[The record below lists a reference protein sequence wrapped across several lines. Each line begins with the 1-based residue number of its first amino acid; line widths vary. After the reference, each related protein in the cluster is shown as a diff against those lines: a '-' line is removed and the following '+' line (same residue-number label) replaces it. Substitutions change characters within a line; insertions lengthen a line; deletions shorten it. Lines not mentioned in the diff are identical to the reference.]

1 MTLILSDWLIVAL
14 YFVVSAAIGLAYTK
28 KASQSLADY
37 FVSGRSLPWWLAGT
51 SMVATTFA
59 ADTPLAVAGL
69 VAKYGVAGNWLWWNG
84 AISGIL
90 TVFFFSRLWRRAGV
104 MTDVEFAELRYGG
117 RPAAVLRGFRAL
129 YLALPINLI
138 IMGWVTRAMVTIL
151 GITLDVNPWVAAV
164 VLFGI
169 TALYSV
175 LAGLWGVI
183 VTDAFQFVVAMGG
196 SILLAVLAVEW
207 IGGLDSLVEQSARH
221 YGSAEAAF
229 GVIPP
234 TDQAWLPLSTLMVFL
249 AVQWWAAWYPG
260 AEPGGGGYIVQR
272 ILSAKDERHGLLATL
287 WFNIAHYALRPWPWI
302 LVGFVA
308 AIRYPGLA
316 NPEEG
321 YVRVMVDVLPS
332 PFKGLMLAAFAA
344 AYMST
349 ISTHL
354 NWGASYLVND
364 IYLRFIRPGASPR
377 AQVMASR
384 AATTILML
392 LSLVVMAFL
401 ASVEQGWKL
410 LLGLGAGTGLVLI
423 LRWYWWRL
431 NAWSEI
437 SAMAASF
444 VTSVSLQAL
453 GLDLGDTASGDYALT
468 MLITVGVTT
477 VVWLTVTFLTAP
489 ESEVTL
495 DRFYRRVRPGGSGW
509 RRVSERLGYGRD
521 PIPGGALSWV
531 NWGAGVVAVYAAVFS
546 VGAALTGSPTRGGVY
561 GGVAIAAFSLI
572 YRNLRADPALQPG
585 VDRGDSESL
594 ALTPDRSGP

>member
-1 MTLILSDWLIVAL
+1 MHLAASDWLVIAL
-14 YFVVSAAIGLAYTK
+14 YFAVSAAIGLAYTRR
-28 KASQSLADY
+28 AGQSLADY

-84 AISGIL
+84 AISGVL

-104 MTDVEFAELRYGG
+104 LTDVEFAELRYGG

-151 GITLDVNPWVAAV
+151 QITLDVNPWVAAV
-164 VLFGI
+164 VIFAV

-175 LAGLWGVI
+175 LSGLWGVI
-183 VTDAFQFVVAMGG
+183 VTDAFQFVFAMGG
-196 SILLAVLAVEW
+196 SVLLAVLAVQSV
-207 IGGLDSLVEQSARH
+207 GGLESLTSQAAARF
-221 YGSAEAAF
+221 GSTEAAF

-234 TDQAWLPLSTLMVFL
+234 TDQAWLPLSTLLVFL

-260 AEPGGGGYIVQR
+260 QEPGGGGYVVQR

-287 WFNIAHYALRPWPWI
+287 WFTIAHYALRPWPWI

-308 AIRYPGLA
+308 LLRYPDLP

-321 YVRVMVDVLPS
+321 YVRVMVDILPS
-332 PFKGLMLAAFAA
+332 PAKGLLLAAFAA

-364 IYLRFIRPGASPR
+364 VYLRFLRPAAGPR
-377 AQVMASR
+377 AQVVASR
-384 AATTILML
+384 VATGVLMV
-392 LSLVVMAFL
+392 LSLGVMSML
-401 ASVEQGWKL
+401 TSVEQGWKVL
-410 LLGLGAGTGLVLI
+410 IGLGAGTGLVFI
-423 LRWYWWRL
+423 LRWYWWRV

-437 SAMAASF
+437 SAMTASLL
-444 VTSVSLQAL
+444 TSLAL
-453 GLDLGDTASGDYALT
+453 GAWGYDLGNPGSATYAKT

-477 VVWLTVTFLTAP
+477 AVWLGVTFLTRP
-489 ESEVTL
+489 ESDATL
-495 DRFYRRVRPGGSGW
+495 ERFYRQVRPGGPGW
-509 RRVSERLGYGRD
+509 RAVARRLGFGDDR
-521 PIPGGALSWV
+521 IPGGALSWV
-531 NWGAGVVAVYAAVFS
+531 NWIAGIVAVYMAVFAL
-546 VGAALTGSPTRGGVY
+546 GAVLTGAPGRGLLY

-572 YRNLRADPALQPG
+572 YRNLRTDPLLRER
-585 VDRGDSESL
+585 VDTAAGSPL
-594 ALTPDRSGP
+594 GL